1 MDSEALELV
10 RWRVNG
16 VRSVDEADFLEVCDV
31 RDVLVIENVAL
42 ANLNNAVDEFEK
54 TFWAV

>member
-1 MDSEALELV
+1 M